1 MAKEN
6 PSLKRKLAHAGGWSL
21 AKRVAKSIPYVGT
34 AMAIGLVGYDI
45 KRKGV
50 VKGVLNAGID
60 AIPFVGAGKNI
71 VEFFTGDLLSD
82 KPETSAN
89 GNKIPTRGAGE

>member
-6 PSLKRKLAHAGGWSL
+6 PSLQRKLVKAGGWTV

-34 AMAIGLVGYDI
+34 VVSIGMVGYDI

-50 VKGVLNAGID
+50 VKGVLNSGLD
-60 AIPFVGAGKNI
+60 AIPFVGLGKNAI
-71 VEFFTGDLLSD
+71 EFFTGDLLPD
-82 KPETSAN
+82 KAVN
-89 GNKIPTRGAGE
+89 NKKK